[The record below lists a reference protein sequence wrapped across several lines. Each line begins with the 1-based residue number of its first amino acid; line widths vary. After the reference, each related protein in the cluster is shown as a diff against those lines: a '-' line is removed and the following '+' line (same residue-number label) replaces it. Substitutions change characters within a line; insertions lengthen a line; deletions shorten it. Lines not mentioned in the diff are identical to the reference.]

1 MKSGIQARADWRAL
15 ISAAVIG
22 SSVGLALGAV
32 YLGAGLGH
40 VVLDHRSAEQIA
52 ETSAALRPGPDPA
65 QLALAIAA
73 PAVAAAV
80 QPTPVVDRVAAA
92 KPSRASELECLTQ
105 AVYFEARGE
114 SSRGQQ
120 AVATVIMNRT
130 KSPKFPSTVCGVVY
144 QGANR
149 RHGCQ
154 FSFACDG
161 RAERVVENT
170 AWQRAR
176 GVAARALSGAVLRD
190 VGGATHFHTTEV
202 APAWG
207 PRMLRTAQVG
217 LHVFYRFNPH
227 GGRQAAPRAPAEAVF
242 VSAPT
247 QPVQLRLASAVL
259 APADADAAPIAAGP
273 LAKPELKPA
282 PRLELPSPAATTPIA
297 KADPARDA
305 AAAS

>member
-80 QPTPVVDRVAAA
+80 QPTPVVERVAAA

-242 VSAPT
+242 VSAPA

-259 APADADAAPIAAGP
+259 APADAGDAPIAAGP

-282 PRLELPSPAATTPIA
+282 PRLELPSTATTTPIA